1 MMWKYALLVSGLML
15 TATAGRADYA
25 KGVEALQA
33 GNYTVAAQELADA
46 ADAGDA
52 KAQYL
57 MGYLYYQGQGVAQDD
72 EKAFEL
78 FRNAA
83 DKGHVE
89 AQTFLAFMYD
99 AGRGVPQN
107 KKKAFELYQASADE
121 GDITATIN
129 LGVMYYKGDGIPQN
143 YDKAFELL
151 NDIEHVNSPVLQL
164 YLGNLYFYGYGV
176 RQDVNKALDY
186 YLRSAA
192 LGDVSAHYFLGSIYQ
207 QGKGA
212 VRANPSEALLYY
224 TYAAQKGDPNAQYN
238 LATLYAGGAA
248 GKVDKIQAYAWLVM
262 ASEQNMA
269 EANEALEKLGDSMSL
284 SEISQAKN
292 YVLELQQ
299 IDPETVISPVPP
311 MQISNSIYST
321 RGATT
326 VVGNQGGAWEPVATG
341 MVPGG
346 ASVGRAVSP
355 SATQRTQG
363 TQPSG
368 RSRRMI
374 RRR

>member
-1 MMWKYALLVSGLML
+1 MMWKYALLVSGMML
-15 TATAGRADYA
+15 ASTVSRADYA
-25 KGVEALQA
+25 KGVEALQV
-33 GNYTVAAQELADA
+33 GNYTVAAQELAGA

-57 MGYLYYQGQGVAQDD
+57 MGYLYYQGQGVPQDD
-72 EKAFEL
+72 EKAFEF
-78 FRNAA
+78 FRNAS

-207 QGKGA
+207 QGKG
-212 VRANPSEALLYY
+212 VVKANPSEALLYY

-262 ASEQNMA
+262 ASEQNMP

-292 YVLELQQ
+292 YVLELQK
-299 IDPETVISPVPP
+299 IDPDTVVSPVPP

-326 VVGNQGGAWEPVATG
+326 VVGNQGGSWGNITTG
-341 MVPGG
+341 VTPGG
-346 ASVGRAVSP
+346 TVVTRP
-355 SATQRTQG
+355 QG
-363 TQPSG
+363 AQPSG